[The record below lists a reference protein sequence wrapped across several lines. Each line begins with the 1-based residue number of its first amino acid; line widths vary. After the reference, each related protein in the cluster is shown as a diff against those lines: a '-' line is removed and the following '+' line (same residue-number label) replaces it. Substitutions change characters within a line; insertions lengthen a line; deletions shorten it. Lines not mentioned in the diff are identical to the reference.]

1 MIYTYNGI
9 LLSYQKNEI
18 LPFVMMW
25 MELECIILSKISQS
39 EKDKYYMISLIW
51 NLRNKT
57 GEHNVRRVKKEKIG
71 KQTTRDSSF
80 LQESSGRGGQKDG
93 GRETNRER
101 I

>member
-1 MIYTYNGI
+1 MDRTRMYYAKQNKSIRERQI
-9 LLSYQKNEI
+9 L
-18 LPFVMMW
+18 F
-25 MELECIILSKISQS
+25 
-39 EKDKYYMISLIW
+39 DFTHIW